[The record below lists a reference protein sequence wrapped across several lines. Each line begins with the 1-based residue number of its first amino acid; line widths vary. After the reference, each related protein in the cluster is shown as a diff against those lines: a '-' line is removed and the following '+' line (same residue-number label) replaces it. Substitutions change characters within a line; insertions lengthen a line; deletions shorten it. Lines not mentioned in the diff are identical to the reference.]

1 MAAIITAEQARR
13 WIPGLTGTSE
23 DAILEDLIYSADAA
37 LAEYCN
43 YPFPKTEDPPQSR
56 GKTLLK
62 IEYDLYLQGNPTE
75 PQILRLGVLPMHSL
89 HTPLVWIDTDRVYPA
104 SSQLSS
110 LTDFEYAAPDLKAKG
125 MIILR
130 PGGKYG
136 SWPTTWRS
144 IKVSSY
150 FGYADDTSHAASYN
164 DLPKDIE
171 VACGLLVAHW
181 WQQRHTNGLT
191 NVSQAGGSAGLV
203 SGAIP
208 DNVKEIM
215 KPYRLSGNWIG

>member
-1 MAAIITAEQARR
+1 MAAIITAAQARR

-23 DAILEDLIYSADAA
+23 DAILNDLIDSADSA

-43 YPFPKTEDPPQSR
+43 FPYCQGESPPDSQ

-62 IEYDLYLQGNPTE
+62 EGYQFFLEGDILNPLV
-75 PQILRLGVLPMHSL
+75 LRLPVWPLSGD
-89 HTPLVWIDTDRVYPA
+89 TPTVHMDPSREYGASTLLVDG
-104 SSQLSS
+104 
-110 LTDFEYAAPDLKAKG
+110 TDFEVLNVHSSGSQFAALLIKPKSSIGAWSTAFRSCRVQ
-125 MIILR
+125 IQ
-130 PGGKYG
+130 GGYSTLG
-136 SWPTTWRS
+136 
-144 IKVSSY
+144 I
-150 FGYADDTSHAASYN
+150 GYD
-164 DLPKDIE
+164 DLPKDIQ

-181 WQQRHTNGLT
+181 YQLRHTSGLT

>member
-1 MAAIITAEQARR
+1 MAAIITAAQARR

-23 DAILEDLIYSADAA
+23 DSILEDLIDAADSA
-37 LAEYCN
+37 LAEHCN

-62 IEYDLYLQGNPTE
+62 VEYDLYLQGNPTD
-75 PQILRLGVLPMHSL
+75 PKILRIGVIPTHIDHGVLIWVDP
-89 HTPLVWIDTDRVYPA
+89 DRVYPA

-110 LTDFEYAAPDLKAKG
+110 ATDYESLAPDLRSKG
-125 MIILR
+125 MVILR
-130 PGGKYG
+130 TGGKYG
-136 SWPTTWRS
+136 SWPTAWRS
-144 IKVSSY
+144 IRVVGY
-150 FGYADDTSHAASYN
+150 FGYSDDTSHAAAYN
-164 DLPKDIE
+164 DLPTDIE

-181 WQQRHTNGLT
+181 WQLRHTSGLT

-215 KPYRLSGNWIG
+215 KPYRISGNWLG